1 VCVGVIDLCIGRWE
15 RGEVTMV
22 ERVCLMLF
30 GGLSVLCAGGVLL
43 TSNPVH
49 SVLFLVLSFMNA
61 AGMMRLLEAEFRA
74 LLFIVVYVG
83 GVCVIVVLMS
93 IERLLLSVNRQF
105 VAWSVY
111 LDDVLGQVISLLVLT
126 VAAAESS
133 IGLSILVVFFRVR
146 GSIDMSTMQR
156 LHG

>member
-1 VCVGVIDLCIGRWE
+1 MIGILGVRTA
-15 RGEVTMV
+15 RYT
-22 ERVCLMLF
+22 
-30 GGLSVLCAGGVLL
+30 
-43 TSNPVH
+43 
-49 SVLFLVLSFMNA
+49 
-61 AGMMRLLEAEFRA
+61 
-74 LLFIVVYVG
+74 
-83 GVCVIVVLMS
+83 VIVVLMS